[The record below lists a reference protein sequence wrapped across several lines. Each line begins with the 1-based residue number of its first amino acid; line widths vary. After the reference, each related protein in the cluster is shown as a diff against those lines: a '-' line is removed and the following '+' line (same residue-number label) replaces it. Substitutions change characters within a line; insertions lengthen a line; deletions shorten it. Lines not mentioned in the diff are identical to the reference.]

1 MLQANVMQSNADPL
15 YCIECAL
22 DAVFWRPSQ
31 GWCWLLLLSC
41 CCFGVI
47 VVVLV
52 LFLLLLFLY
61 CIELYAWALMQC
73 SRDLLEGVAGVEA
86 ALK

>member
-1 MLQANVMQSNADPL
+1 MQSSGGQVKGGA
-15 YCIECAL
+15 
-22 DAVFWRPSQ
+22 
-31 GWCWLLLLSC
+31 GC
-41 CCFGVI
+41 CCCR
-47 VVVLV
+47 VVVFV
-52 LFLLLLFLY
+52 LLLLLLFLY

>member
-1 MLQANVMQSNADPL
+1 MRIRCSLLEAKSRVVL
-15 YCIECAL
+15 IVVVVVL
-22 DAVFWRPSQ
+22 LFFV
-31 GWCWLLLLSC
+31 LLLL
-41 CCFGVI
+41 
-47 VVVLV
+47 
-52 LFLLLLFLY
+52 LLLLLY